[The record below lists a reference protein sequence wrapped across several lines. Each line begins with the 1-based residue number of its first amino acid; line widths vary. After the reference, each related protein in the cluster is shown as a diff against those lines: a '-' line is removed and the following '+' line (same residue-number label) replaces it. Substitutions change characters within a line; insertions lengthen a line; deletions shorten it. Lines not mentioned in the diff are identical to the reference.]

1 MKWQRVRQGRFPE
14 RICAMKIESTKRFH
28 KAYARLSPTQR
39 KAVDKALLA
48 YGENRHHPVLQD
60 HALKGK
66 MQGLRA
72 FSAGWDLRVIYR
84 EEGGFITIVLIDTGT
99 HNQVY

>member
-1 MKWQRVRQGRFPE
+1 
-14 RICAMKIESTKRFH
+14 MKIDATKGFL
-28 KAYARLSPTQR
+28 KAYARLSLQQR
-39 KAVDKALLA
+39 KQVDNALLL
-48 YGENRHHPVLQD
+48 YQTDRTDSNLRD

-66 MQGLRA
+66 KHGLRA
-72 FSAGWDLRVIYR
+72 FSAAWDLRVIYR